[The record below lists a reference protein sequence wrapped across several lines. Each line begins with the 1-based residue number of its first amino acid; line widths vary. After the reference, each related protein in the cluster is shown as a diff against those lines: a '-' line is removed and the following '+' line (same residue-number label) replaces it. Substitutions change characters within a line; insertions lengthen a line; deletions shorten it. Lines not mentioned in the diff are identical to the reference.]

1 MNLLLRILFVLVV
14 ATLLRLPG
22 TDTAGGGGGDGGV
35 WILPRPSSMTGTSL
49 VAPPLNTARAT
60 RTWLHAS
67 TGIRFSPSVPLDEPI
82 STLTESLSG
91 SVVHL
96 AEAGGVVSV
105 PGRLLTGLLNGGS
118 TRSDILVLDA
128 NGDGY
133 WIALVIDPVR
143 KSVTL
148 HAF

>member
-1 MNLLLRILFVLVV
+1 MKLLLKILFALCV

-22 TDTAGGGGGDGGV
+22 TDSAGGGDGGV
-35 WILPRPSSMTGTSL
+35 WILPRPGTMLGTSL
-49 VAPPLNTARAT
+49 VAPPLNSARAV
-60 RTWLHAS
+60 RTWLDAG

-82 STLTESLSG
+82 ATLTESLSG
-91 SVVHL
+91 TVMPL
-96 AEAGGVVSV
+96 AQAGGVVSLS
-105 PGRLLTGLLNGGS
+105 GRLLTGLVQGGS
-118 TRSDILVLDA
+118 TRSDILVVDA

-148 HAF
+148 YAF